1 MLPSTSGVGAVP
13 LVMNAGSNHLA
24 SSVVSC
30 LQPCRTTDFGSKGKL
45 RGERAGGERAGTI
58 DRMKKVGPNSTRYKN
73 PSACAYT
80 I

>member
-1 MLPSTSGVGAVP
+1 MLPSTSGVGAVL

-30 LQPCRTTDFGSKGKL
+30 QPCRTTVAAGTDFGSKGKL

-58 DRMKKVGPNSTRYKN
+58 DRMKKVGPNST
-73 PSACAYT
+73 
-80 I
+80 